1 FRPIM
6 ILTNYI
12 FRQTI
17 SNVITSTFV
26 FLGVVWLSQSFKNI
40 KLIISKGAGLS
51 DFFILSAYSFP
62 SWLLIALPFGTFAGC
77 MITYLKLQND
87 KEIIVMKTAGF
98 SPIKISNPAIFVA
111 FLTSLILLILSH
123 LILPTTY
130 KNFKLL
136 QNEIRNSSRDFNLKD
151 NVFIDLNKNQTIFVN
166 KLNKGNY
173 LKEIFIQDRSTSS
186 KIVEY
191 FSKSGYLSITD
202 NNVTLTL
209 KNGTRVS
216 TDAKNKPTILNFEKY
231 NVKITNDKTEKIEQ
245 RVVEYN
251 EYNFFELI
259 KKANEKN
266 SNQGKLLAEAHNR
279 NTIIFLPIL
288 YVLIVMVTILNGN
301 YTRKNSGY
309 KIIFGISILFT
320 IQSLIIIIKNAVHS
334 NIYFLPIMYLFPTIM
349 IIIGI
354 VCLQKNINFQNVSI
368 SLYKKAIR

>member
-1 FRPIM
+1 M
-6 ILTNYI
+6 ILTSYI
-12 FRQTI
+12 FRQTL
-17 SNVITSTFV
+17 SNVLTSTFV
-26 FLGVVWLSQSFKNI
+26 FLGVVWLSQSFKTI

-77 MITYLKLQND
+77 MIAYLKLQND
-87 KEIIVMKTAGF
+87 KEIIVMKTAGC
-98 SPIKISNPAIFVA
+98 SPIKISNPAILVT

-136 QNEIRNSSRDFNLKD
+136 QNEIRNSTRDLNLKD
-151 NVFIDLNKNQTIFVN
+151 NVFIDLNKNQTIFIN
-166 KLNKGNY
+166 KLYKGNN
-173 LKEIFIQDRSTSS
+173 LKEIFIQDRSTPS

-191 FSKSGYLSITD
+191 FSKSGYLYITED
-202 NNVTLTL
+202 NVILTL
-209 KNGTRVS
+209 RNGTRVS
-216 TDAKNKPTILNFEKY
+216 TDMKNKPTILNFKKY
-231 NVKITNDKTEKIEQ
+231 NIKITNDKTEKFVQ

-266 SNQGKLLAEAHNR
+266 SNKGKLLAEAHNR
-279 NTIIFLPIL
+279 NTIFFLPIL
-288 YVLIVMVTILNGN
+288 YVLIAMVTLLNGN
-301 YTRKNSGY
+301 YTRKNSAF

-320 IQSLIIIIKNAVHS
+320 IQSLIIIIKNAVHL
-334 NIYFLPIMYLFPTIM
+334 NIYFLPLMYLFPSIM

-354 VCLQKNINFQNVSI
+354 ICLQKNINFLNF
-368 SLYKKAIR
+368 SLNLSRKALR

>member
-1 FRPIM
+1 M
-6 ILTNYI
+6 ILTRYI
-12 FRQTI
+12 FKQTL
-17 SNVITSTFV
+17 SNVFTSTFV
-26 FLGVVWLSQSFKNI
+26 FLGVIWLSQSFKTI
-40 KLIISKGAGLS
+40 KLIISKGANLT

-62 SWLLIALPFGTFAGC
+62 SWLLIALPFGIFAGC

-87 KEIIVMKTAGF
+87 KEVIVMKTAGF
-98 SPIKISNPAIFVA
+98 SPLKISSPAILVA

-136 QNEIRNSSRDFNLKD
+136 QNEIRNTSKDFFLKD

-166 KLNKGNY
+166 KLNKGNI
-173 LKEIFIQDRSTSS
+173 LKEIFIQDRTTHP

-191 FSKSGYLSITD
+191 FSKSGYLTITD
-202 NNVTLTL
+202 DNVILTL
-209 KNGTRVS
+209 SNGTRVS
-216 TDAKNKPTILNFEKY
+216 MDTKNKPTILNFEKY
-231 NVKITNDKTEKIEQ
+231 NIKITNNKTEKNIQ

-259 KKANEKN
+259 KKANENN

-279 NTIIFLPIL
+279 NTIILLPIL
-288 YVLIVMVTILNGN
+288 YVLIALVTLLNGN
-301 YTRKNSGY
+301 YTRKNSAY
-309 KIIFGISILFT
+309 KIIFGISILFI

-334 NIYFLPIMYLFPTIM
+334 NIYFLPLMYLFPSIM

-354 VCLQKNINFQNVSI
+354 VCLQKNINFKKI
-368 SLYKKAIR
+368 SLNLSKKVPR